1 MFQRILVVLITIL
14 TIAYPF
20 FIFFTLEYFEPKAIA
35 VVLAIVFVLR
45 FLSASKNR
53 NKALRPL
60 AFLVGVV
67 GLVIAGAG
75 FILNDEQAL
84 KYYPVVINAVML
96 VVFAR
101 SLLYPPTVIELFARL
116 QYPELPSEGVLH
128 TRKVTIAWCLFFLI
142 NGSISLLTVIYGTM
156 SQWVL
161 YNGFISYVVMGL
173 MFAIEY
179 LIRRKIIQE
188 FASKQL

>member
-20 FIFFTLEYFEPKAIA
+20 FIFFTLEYFQPKAIA
-35 VVLAIVFVLR
+35 VVLAIIFVLR

-53 NKALRPL
+53 NKELRSL
-60 AFLVGVV
+60 AFLIGAV
-67 GLVIAGAG
+67 GLVISGAG

-84 KYYPVVINAVML
+84 KYYPVVINIVML

-101 SLLYPPTVIELFARL
+101 SLLYPPTVVELFARL
-116 QYPELPSEGVLH
+116 QFPELPPEGVLY
-128 TRKVTIAWCLFFLI
+128 TRKVTIVWCLFFFI

-156 SQWVL
+156 SLWVL
-161 YNGFISYVVMGL
+161 YNGLVSYMVMGL
-173 MFAIEY
+173 MFGIEY
-179 LIRRKIIQE
+179 LVRRKKIQQYI
-188 FASKQL
+188 SKQS

>member
-20 FIFFTLEYFEPKAIA
+20 LIFFTLEYFEPRAIA

-53 NKALRPL
+53 IKELRPI

-84 KYYPVVINAVML
+84 KYYPVVINVVML
-96 VVFAR
+96 IVFAR

-116 QYPELPSEGVLH
+116 QYPELPPEGISY

-142 NGSISLLTVIYGTM
+142 NGLISLLTVVYGTM

-161 YNGFISYVVMGL
+161 YNGFISYMVMGL

-179 LIRRKIIQE
+179 LIRRKKIVM
-188 FASKQL
+188 S